1 MFICVY
7 PWFKRVLEMHN
18 IKTVGVAGSGAMGA
32 GLQVAY
38 ARAVAQREQQA
49 KDLFPIPPS
58 HGD

>member
-1 MFICVY
+1 
-7 PWFKRVLEMHN
+7 MHN
-18 IKTVGVAGSGAMGA
+18 IKTVGVAGSGTMGA
-32 GLQVAY
+32 GLRVAY